1 MSIGKIKKWNDTH
14 AFSILA
20 AGGLSLYTGRAEFLS
35 LTAMG
40 SFLYYVLS
48 HKGLWMTYKPFGGYA
63 NWVTSFRLCLLIS
76 FGFIY
81 LYLSNEYLAGLL
93 LMIVILDV
101 VDGYIARK
109 LNQQSDF
116 GLYFDMETDAFFV
129 ALVSM
134 LLYFKGMAPAWIL
147 IVGFMRY
154 LNVAVYQILRL
165 KPKKEPKQRF
175 ASVIAGTLFVV
186 LAISFMLPTP
196 IRYYSLLI
204 VSILVMYSFGRSFLN
219 YLK

>member
-1 MSIGKIKKWNDTH
+1 
-14 AFSILA
+14 
-20 AGGLSLYTGRAEFLS
+20 LSLYWRRLEFLS
-35 LTAMG
+35 FIALG
-40 SFLYYVLS
+40 SFFYYVLS
-48 HKGLWMTYKPFGGYA
+48 HRDLWLTYKPFGGYA
-63 NWVTSFRLCLLIS
+63 NWVTSFRLCVLIS
-76 FGFIY
+76 FGIIFQN
-81 LYLSNEYLAGLL
+81 LSNELLVGLL
-93 LMIVILDV
+93 LLIVVLDV
-101 VDGYIARK
+101 VDGYLARK
-109 LNQQSDF
+109 MDQQSDF

-134 LLYFKGMAPAWIL
+134 LLYFKGMMPAWIL

-154 LNVAVYQILRL
+154 LNVAIYQILRL

-186 LAISFMLPTP
+186 LSISFVLPP
-196 IRYYSLLI
+196 SIRYYSLLI